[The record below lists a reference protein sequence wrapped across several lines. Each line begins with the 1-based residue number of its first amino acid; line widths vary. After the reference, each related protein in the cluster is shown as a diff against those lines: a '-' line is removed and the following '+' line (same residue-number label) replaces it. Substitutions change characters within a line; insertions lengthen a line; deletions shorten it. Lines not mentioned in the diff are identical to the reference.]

1 MCSATP
7 RSRSARRR
15 LTTAEARDWLGAER
29 DPAEAARLAALY
41 DLGIAPLEGGPDV
54 EWFSALARRTGGPIL
69 ELGCGTG
76 RIAVPIAQ
84 ERHHVVGL
92 DRSAAM
98 LERAERRARRADV
111 EVRWVEGD
119 MRAFSFNEAFALVF
133 VALNSFLMLDPNDR
147 WSCLARVREHLAPRG
162 RVAIDVFQPDPEVVV
177 GLDGGLVD
185 EWERVDPESG
195 RAVRKFS
202 SSRANVDGVTQRIW
216 YDEIDDHGAV
226 QRIGGTTT
234 LHYLY
239 RREAELLFSEAGVV
253 IETLHGDYDG
263 NPADAQSRKLL
274 VVAKRK
280 ERGQRPERR
289 HS

>member
-1 MCSATP
+1 MTSE
-7 RSRSARRR
+7 S
-15 LTTAEARDWLGAER
+15 RDWLGAER

-41 DLGIAPLEGGPDV
+41 DLGTAPLEGGPDV
-54 EWFSALARRTGGPIL
+54 EWFSGLARRTGGPIL

-76 RIAVPIAQ
+76 RITVPIAQ
-84 ERHHVVGL
+84 DGHHIVGL

-133 VALNSFLMLDPNDR
+133 VAFNSFLMLDPNDR

-162 RVAIDVFQPDPEVVV
+162 RVAIDVFQPDPEVIV
-177 GLDGGLVD
+177 GKDGGVVD
-185 EWERVDPESG
+185 EWERIDPENG
-195 RAVRKFS
+195 RAVRKLS
-202 SSRANVDGVTQRIW
+202 SSHANVDGVTQRFW
-216 YDEIDDHGAV
+216 YDEMTDGGTV
-226 QRIGGTTT
+226 LRIGGTTT

-239 RREAELLFSEAGVV
+239 RREAELLFSEAGFV

-263 NPADAQSRKLL
+263 NPADARSQKLL

-280 ERGQRPERR
+280 ERGQGRERR

>member
-1 MCSATP
+1 
-7 RSRSARRR
+7 
-15 LTTAEARDWLGAER
+15 
-29 DPAEAARLAALY
+29 LY
-41 DLGIAPLEGGPDV
+41 DLDHAPLEGGPDV
-54 EWFSALARRTGGPIL
+54 EWFSGLARRTGGPIL

-76 RIAVPIAQ
+76 RITVPIAQ
-84 ERHHVVGL
+84 DGHHVVGL

-119 MRAFSFNEAFALVF
+119 MRAFSFNEAFALIF
-133 VALNSFLMLDPNDR
+133 VAFNSFLMLEPDDR

-162 RVAIDVFQPDPEVVV
+162 RFAIDVFQPDPEVVV
-177 GLDGGLVD
+177 GLDGGVVD
-185 EWERVDPESG
+185 EWERVDPESA

-216 YDEIDDHGAV
+216 YDETDDGTV
-226 QRIGGTTT
+226 RRISGTTT

-239 RREAELLFSEAGVV
+239 RRETALLFSEAGFV

-274 VVAKRK
+274 VVGRRK
-280 ERGQRPERR
+280 ERGQGRERR

>member
-1 MCSATP
+1 
-7 RSRSARRR
+7 
-15 LTTAEARDWLGAER
+15 LGVTAAPRDWQGAER
-29 DPAEAARLAALY
+29 DPSEAARLAALY
-41 DLGIAPLEGGPDV
+41 DLDTAPLEGGPDV
-54 EWFSALARRTGGPIL
+54 EWFGGLARRTGGPIL

-76 RIAVPIAQ
+76 RITVPIAQ
-84 ERHHVVGL
+84 DGHHVVGL
-92 DRSAAM
+92 DRSGAM
-98 LERAERRARRADV
+98 LERAERRARRANV

-133 VALNSFLMLDPNDR
+133 VALNSFLMLDPDDR

-162 RVAIDVFQPDPEVVV
+162 RVAIDVFQPDPVVVV
-177 GLDGGLVD
+177 GLDGGVVD
-185 EWERVDPESG
+185 EWERVDPENG
-195 RAVRKFS
+195 RAIRKFS

-216 YDEIDDHGAV
+216 YDETTDDGTV
-226 QRIGGTTT
+226 RRISGTTT

-239 RREAELLFSEAGVV
+239 RREAELLFSEAGFV

-280 ERGQRPERR
+280 ERGQGRERR

>member
-1 MCSATP
+1 M
-7 RSRSARRR
+7 
-15 LTTAEARDWLGAER
+15 TAAPRDWQGAER
-29 DPAEAARLAALY
+29 DPSDAARLAALY
-41 DLGIAPLEGGPDV
+41 DLDTAPLEGGPDV
-54 EWFSALARRTGGPIL
+54 EWFGGLARRTGGPIL

-84 ERHHVVGL
+84 DGHHVVGL
-92 DRSAAM
+92 DQSAAM
-98 LERAERRARRADV
+98 LERAERRARRANV

-239 RREAELLFSEAGVV
+239 RREAELLFSEAGFV

-280 ERGQRPERR
+280 ERGQGRERR

>member
-1 MCSATP
+1 MAAS
-7 RSRSARRR
+7 
-15 LTTAEARDWLGAER
+15 RDWQGAER

-41 DLGIAPLEGGPDV
+41 DLELEPLEGGPDV
-54 EWFSALARRTGGPIL
+54 EWFAGLARRTGGPIL

-76 RIAVPIAQ
+76 RITVPIAQ
-84 ERHHVVGL
+84 DGHHVVGL
-92 DRSAAM
+92 DHSGAM
-98 LERAERRARRADV
+98 LERAERRARRANVD
-111 EVRWVEGD
+111 VRWVEGD

-177 GLDGGLVD
+177 GLDGGVMD
-185 EWERVDPESG
+185 EWERVDPESA

-216 YDEIDDHGAV
+216 YEEIDDQGAV
-226 QRIGGTTT
+226 RRIGGTTT

-239 RREAELLFSEAGVV
+239 RREAELLFSEAGFV

-263 NPADAQSRKLL
+263 NPAGAHSRKLL

-280 ERGQRPERR
+280 ERGQGRERR

>member
-1 MCSATP
+1 
-7 RSRSARRR
+7 
-15 LTTAEARDWLGAER
+15 
-29 DPAEAARLAALY
+29 
-41 DLGIAPLEGGPDV
+41 
-54 EWFSALARRTGGPIL
+54 
-69 ELGCGTG
+69 
-76 RIAVPIAQ
+76 
-84 ERHHVVGL
+84 
-92 DRSAAM
+92 M
-98 LERAERRARRADV
+98 LERAERRARRANV

-177 GLDGGLVD
+177 GLDGGVVD
-185 EWERVDPESG
+185 EWERVDPESA

-216 YDEIDDHGAV
+216 YDETADDGGV
-226 QRIGGTTT
+226 RRLGGTTT

-239 RREAELLFSEAGVV
+239 RREAELLFSEAGFV

-263 NPADAQSRKLL
+263 NPADARSRKLL

-280 ERGQRPERR
+280 ERGQRLERR

>member
-1 MCSATP
+1 M
-7 RSRSARRR
+7 
-15 LTTAEARDWLGAER
+15 TAGLRDWQGAER
-29 DPAEAARLAALY
+29 DPSEAARLAALY
-41 DLGIAPLEGGPDV
+41 DLDVAPLEGGPDV
-54 EWFSALARRTGGPIL
+54 EWFGGLARRTGGPIL

-84 ERHHVVGL
+84 DGHHVVGL
-92 DRSAAM
+92 DRSGAM
-98 LERAERRARRADV
+98 LERAERRARRSDV

-119 MRAFSFNEAFALVF
+119 MRAFSFNEAFALIF
-133 VALNSFLMLDPNDR
+133 VAFNSFLMLDPNDR

-162 RVAIDVFQPDPEVVV
+162 RVAIDVFQPDPEVIV
-177 GLDGGLVD
+177 GKDGGVVD
-185 EWERVDPESG
+185 EWERIDPESA

-216 YDEIDDHGAV
+216 YDETNDDGTV
-226 QRIGGTTT
+226 RRISGTTT

-239 RREAELLFSEAGVV
+239 RREAELLFSEAGFV
-253 IETLHGDYDG
+253 IETMHGDYDG

-280 ERGQRPERR
+280 ERGQGRERR

>member
-1 MCSATP
+1 
-7 RSRSARRR
+7 
-15 LTTAEARDWLGAER
+15 
-29 DPAEAARLAALY
+29 
-41 DLGIAPLEGGPDV
+41 
-54 EWFSALARRTGGPIL
+54 
-69 ELGCGTG
+69 
-76 RIAVPIAQ
+76 
-84 ERHHVVGL
+84 
-92 DRSAAM
+92 
-98 LERAERRARRADV
+98 
-111 EVRWVEGD
+111 
-119 MRAFSFNEAFALVF
+119 
-133 VALNSFLMLDPNDR
+133 MLDPNDR

-239 RREAELLFSEAGVV
+239 RREAELLFSEAGFV

-280 ERGQRPERR
+280 ERGQGRERR